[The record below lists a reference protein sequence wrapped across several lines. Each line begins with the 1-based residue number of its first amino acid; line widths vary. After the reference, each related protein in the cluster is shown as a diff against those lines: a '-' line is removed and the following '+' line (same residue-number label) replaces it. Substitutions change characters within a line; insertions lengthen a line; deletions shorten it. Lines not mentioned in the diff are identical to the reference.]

1 MNIRVNTSGHSGRDE
16 LTKVEAESLHY
27 VSNVRC
33 FKICSCSM
41 IIENSLDNQSAP
53 ISRYIEWNPTH
64 WTGRVRSGATRFP
77 AIQASLV
84 KLVAAPNLPSG
95 TLTPH
100 G

>member
-1 MNIRVNTSGHSGRDE
+1 MNIRINTSGHSGRDE
-16 LTKVEAESLHY
+16 LTEVETEPFDYGA
-27 VSNVRC
+27 NVRC

-41 IIENSLDNQSAP
+41 IIENSLDNQSTP
-53 ISRYIEWNPTH
+53 IRRNIEWNPTH
-64 WTGRVRSGATRFP
+64 WTGRVRSGTTRFP